1 MSLISTIKS
10 RTLGDL
16 INEGQRVS
24 LTGTVS
30 AGADQVALAI
40 PDTRAFVI
48 TGVVLSTDNAAANLV
63 AVGFKKGADPTL
75 SAVGGYITSNSMLSK
90 TYAVGDWRYGDLGY
104 SVVISADKA
113 NVAYTIDGRIISSPA
128 PLGYI
133 QHEGA
138 KAHCFAVTFGPESGK
153 ARGQTEVW

>member
-10 RTLGDL
+10 RILGDL

-30 AGADQVALAI
+30 AGADQVVFVAPAN
-40 PDTRAFVI
+40 RAFVI

-63 AVGFKKGADPTL
+63 AVGFKKGAEASL
-75 SAVGGYITSNSMLSK
+75 SVVGGYITSGSMLNK
-90 TYAVGDWRYGDLGY
+90 TYAIGDWRYGDLNY
-104 SVVISADKA
+104 NVVISADKS
-113 NVAYTIDGRIISSPA
+113 NVSYTIDGRVISSPA
-128 PLGYI
+128 PLGYV

-138 KAHCFAVTFGPESGK
+138 KAHCFAATFGPESGK